1 MKKIGLVILTGLLSV
16 FIGIA
21 VAQALVF
28 IPAQVVPS
36 GVAISVPDVAANK
49 SPTLEP
55 LEPGTLEKIVFIHY
69 ANGKVVSSTKAPSC
83 YKLLGIKW
91 KSLPVS
97 YVVDPEVEAIV
108 PGAVFSGN
116 ETWDTAT
123 SKELFN
129 NNYSLDSTANWDD
142 DYPDGRNEYSMG
154 NYPQS
159 GVIAITVV
167 WSGIPIGSKGRQIIE
182 FDVMFDTDFT
192 WGDATSPKTPNVMDL
207 QNIAVHESGH
217 GVGLSDIY
225 SSSCS
230 EVTMYGYSN
239 YGETKKRTLEQPDIT
254 GLQKMYGL

>member
-1 MKKIGLVILTGLLSV
+1 MKKIGLVSLIGLLSV
-16 FIGIA
+16 FIGVA

-28 IPAQVVPS
+28 VPSQVAPS
-36 GVAISVPDVAANK
+36 GVTVSVPDVAVNK
-49 SPTLEP
+49 SPALEP
-55 LEPGTLEKIVFIHY
+55 LEPGTLERIVFIHY
-69 ANGKVVSSTKAPSC
+69 ANGKVVASAKAPSC
-83 YKLLGIKW
+83 YKLLGVKW

-97 YVVDPEVEAIV
+97 YVVNPGVEAIV
-108 PGAVFSGN
+108 SGAVLAGN

-129 NNYSLDSTANWDD
+129 DEYSLDATANWDG

-159 GVIAITVV
+159 GVIAVTVV
-167 WSGIPIGSKGRQIIE
+167 WSGVPIRGGGRQIIE

-192 WGDATSPKTPNVMDL
+192 WGDAALNSTVMDL

-217 GVGLSDIY
+217 GVGLGDIS

-239 YGETKKRTLEQPDIT
+239 YGETKKRTLEQPDII

>member
-1 MKKIGLVILTGLLSV
+1 MKKIGLVSLIGLLSV

-28 IPAQVVPS
+28 VSAQVAPS
-36 GVAISVPDVAANK
+36 GVAISVPDVAVNK
-49 SPTLEP
+49 SPALEP
-55 LEPGTLEKIVFIHY
+55 LEPGTLERIVFIHY
-69 ANGKVVSSTKAPSC
+69 ANGKIVANAKAPSC

-91 KSLPVS
+91 KSLPIS
-97 YVVDPEVEAIV
+97 YVVNPEVEAIV
-108 PGAVFSGN
+108 PGAVLAGN
-116 ETWDTAT
+116 ETWDTVT
-123 SKELFN
+123 SKELLN
-129 NNYSLDSTANWDD
+129 NNYSLDATANWDG

-159 GVIAITVV
+159 GVIAVTVV
-167 WSGIPIGSKGRQIIE
+167 WSGVPIGSKGRQIIE

-192 WGDATSPKTPNVMDL
+192 WGDATLNSAVMDL

-217 GVGLSDIY
+217 GVGLGDIY

-239 YGETKKRTLEQPDIT
+239 YGETEKRTLEQPDIV